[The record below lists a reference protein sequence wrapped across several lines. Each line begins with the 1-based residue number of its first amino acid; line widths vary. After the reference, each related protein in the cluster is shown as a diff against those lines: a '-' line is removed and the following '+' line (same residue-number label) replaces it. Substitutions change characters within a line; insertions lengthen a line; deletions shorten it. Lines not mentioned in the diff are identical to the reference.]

1 MDRGASVIAA
11 VGVLV
16 GGLAAAFL
24 FRVDQPRGSPTVPR
38 TGDRLVLRKQIGSP
52 VDAVPPA
59 TDLAP
64 AFHSM
69 PAKATA
75 MATAAGTR
83 NGSAGIVEPGIVEPG
98 IVEPGI
104 VEPAVTAQ
112 TPPTLAK
119 DYPVAGVPGT
129 ACWGTR
135 MTLAAPNRAALIR
148 GGQDRSVRKHKI
160 VDGDT
165 LQSLAARYLASEDD
179 FLDIYE
185 SNRDVLPS
193 PWVLPIGVELKI
205 YPRKVEQPTTP
216 QAAPSR
222 QPQPK
227 RPLVPVQPRS

>member
-1 MDRGASVIAA
+1 MFGEEMAMDRGTRVIAA
-11 VGVLV
+11 VSVLV
-16 GGLAAAFL
+16 GGMATAFL
-24 FRVDQPRGSPTVPR
+24 FRVDHPRGSPAVSR

-52 VDAVPPA
+52 VDAVPSA

-64 AFHSM
+64 ASHSM
-69 PAKATA
+69 PARATA
-75 MATAAGTR
+75 MDTYAATRNATA
-83 NGSAGIVEPGIVEPG
+83 G

-104 VEPAVTAQ
+104 VEPAVPAR

-135 MTLAAPNRAALIR
+135 MTLAAPNKA
-148 GGQDRSVRKHKI
+148 GQDRSVRKHKI

-165 LQSLAARYLASEDD
+165 LQSLAARYLDSEND
-179 FLDIYE
+179 FLYIYE

-205 YPRKVEQPTTP
+205 YPRKAEQPATP
-216 QAAPSR
+216 QAAPSS